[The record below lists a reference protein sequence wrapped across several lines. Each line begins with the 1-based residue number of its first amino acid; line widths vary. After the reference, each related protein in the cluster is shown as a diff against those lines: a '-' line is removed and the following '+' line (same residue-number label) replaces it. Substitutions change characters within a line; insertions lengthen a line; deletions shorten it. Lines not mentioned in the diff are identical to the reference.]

1 MYYGIHL
8 IVKTEEETLSVGLGP
23 GGYMESRGIRFM
35 PDDKVEIKGHRIYD
49 RGEAAIVTSEVKKGG
64 ELLKLRDDSGLPFW
78 RGRRNR

>member
-1 MYYGIHL
+1 
-8 IVKTEEETLSVGLGP
+8 
-23 GGYMESRGIRFM
+23 M

-78 RGRRNR
+78 KGHRNR